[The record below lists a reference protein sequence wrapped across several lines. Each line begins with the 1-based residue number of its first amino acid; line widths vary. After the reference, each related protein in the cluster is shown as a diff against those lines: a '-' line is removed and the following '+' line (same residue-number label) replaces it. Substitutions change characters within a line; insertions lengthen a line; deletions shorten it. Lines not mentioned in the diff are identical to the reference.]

1 MFKDNGM
8 IKKES
13 HELQNQPMFVGID
26 CAMSFYVFSKTNP
39 IRIIAYKMIKYP
51 LWETIV
57 IILITLSSIKLAY
70 DTYFQGNEEQT
81 KRYLISNALDA
92 SFNYLFIFEMTM
104 KLIAM
109 GVCMDD
115 NSYLRDT
122 WNQMDFFIVTAS
134 IFDMALSG

>member
-70 DTYFQGNEEQT
+70 DTYFQGNEE
-81 KRYLISNALDA
+81 
-92 SFNYLFIFEMTM
+92 
-104 KLIAM
+104 
-109 GVCMDD
+109 
-115 NSYLRDT
+115 
-122 WNQMDFFIVTAS
+122 
-134 IFDMALSG
+134 